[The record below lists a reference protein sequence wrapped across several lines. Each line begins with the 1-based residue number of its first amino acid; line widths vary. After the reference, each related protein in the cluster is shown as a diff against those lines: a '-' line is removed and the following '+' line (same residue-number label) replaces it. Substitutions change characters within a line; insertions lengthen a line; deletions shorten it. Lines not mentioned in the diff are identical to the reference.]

1 MRTEKLIDQL
11 SEKEYRDE
19 FVADQVRGRIA
30 LLVRALREQDGR
42 KWSQTD
48 LGERMRKP
56 QSVVS
61 RIENPDHKVSLQTLL
76 EVAAG
81 FDLPLYVDILD
92 WDDWFRRMSD
102 FSTDKMH
109 RQSFDAE
116 RLIAQAQA
124 AALSATQARK
134 ECDANS
140 DSSVRAAN
148 RQNNAQPPSVM
159 AGAEAARLADEIK
172 RAKHLRRELCISS
185 ECVHDAGC
193 GCLESILAALRSA
206 VPGPVLSEEEHKLI
220 DGAKGWASQVSFDAR
235 REELRADIKGLL
247 RIIDRLTGRSGG
259 R

>member
-1 MRTEKLIDQL
+1 MPYGLPWTEKLIDQL

-30 LLVRALREQDGR
+30 LLVRALREQEGR

-48 LGERMRKP
+48 LGERMGKP

-116 RLIAQAQA
+116 RLIAQTQA
-124 AALSATQARK
+124 AAHGITNGNIAWIEGAKVAQASLKIKEIDKTPVKTESPITNLSDPDTKFGWPTAYLD
-134 ECDANS
+134 E
-140 DSSVRAAN
+140 
-148 RQNNAQPPSVM
+148 
-159 AGAEAARLADEIK
+159 GAEIIESDLGPPNRLRDYGE
-172 RAKHLRRELCISS
+172 S
-185 ECVHDAGC
+185 E
-193 GCLESILAALRSA
+193 
-206 VPGPVLSEEEHKLI
+206 
-220 DGAKGWASQVSFDAR
+220 
-235 REELRADIKGLL
+235 
-247 RIIDRLTGRSGG
+247 GRMV
-259 R
+259 